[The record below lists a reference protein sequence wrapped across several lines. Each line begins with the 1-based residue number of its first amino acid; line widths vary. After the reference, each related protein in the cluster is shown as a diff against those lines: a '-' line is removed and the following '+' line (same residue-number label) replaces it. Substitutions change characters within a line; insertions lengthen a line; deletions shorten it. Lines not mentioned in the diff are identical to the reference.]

1 MKFKIEGV
9 TGEEFA
15 SRLFYVAWQRCGGP
29 LGMGVFQDRG
39 PGMTEEQV
47 VANVKCD
54 GDYPAGFSRSK
65 PGAWYGDYVF
75 GRMMKTGVAFDGN
88 VIDVT
93 PDKPRDD
100 YQGWSR
106 TGFGI
111 PELVG
116 ETAMTFKVPVTYTRL
131 DEVPAQV

>member
-1 MKFKIEGV
+1 
-9 TGEEFA
+9 
-15 SRLFYVAWQRCGGP
+15 
-29 LGMGVFQDRG
+29 
-39 PGMTEEQV
+39 
-47 VANVKCD
+47 
-54 GDYPAGFSRSK
+54 
-65 PGAWYGDYVF
+65 
-75 GRMMKTGVAFDGN
+75 MMKTGVAFDGN

-93 PDKPRDD
+93 PDKPRGD

-106 TGFGI
+106 MGFGI